1 MADSHMAD
9 AAQPTA
15 SLAKRMQEDLMTLTK
30 ARLSFLVVI
39 TAIFGYF
46 LVTKSTGT
54 FRWGI
59 FFDTLIGTTLAA
71 FGAAVFNQLM
81 EVDVDA
87 RMKRTSDR
95 PLPAN
100 RIPRPLAFILGFLL
114 AAFGLVHLGVR
125 VNVPAA
131 AMAAATLLTYLFIY
145 TPMKR
150 VSSFNTI
157 VGAVSGAI
165 PPLIG
170 WVAGGG
176 AFLSYGSLFL
186 FALLFFW
193 QLPHFAAI
201 NWMYREEY
209 TRGGFRMWSNDDE
222 TGEKTARIALSY
234 AVCLVLLGL
243 LFPLLTPVM
252 AKWGAVVCAVPGI
265 FMVWLA
271 FRFLKSGERKDA
283 RTLFFYTLIYL
294 PIMMLISYLAWI

>member
-1 MADSHMAD
+1 MAESSPAE
-9 AAQPTA
+9 A
-15 SLAKRMQEDLMTLTK
+15 SRSTPGLAKRLQEDLITLTK
-30 ARLSFLVVI
+30 ARLSVLVVF
-39 TAIFGYF
+39 TALFGYF
-46 LVTKSTGT
+46 LATKANGS
-54 FRWGI
+54 FRWLI
-59 FFDTLIGTTLAA
+59 FWDTLIGTTLAA

-87 RMKRTSDR
+87 RMDRTSDR

-125 VNVPAA
+125 VNVPAS

-150 VSSFNTI
+150 VSSFNTV

-170 WVAGGG
+170 WAAGGG
-176 AFLSYGSLFL
+176 SFLSAGAFYL

-193 QLPHFAAI
+193 QMPHFAAI

-209 TRGGFRMWSNDDE
+209 ARGGFKMWSNEDE
-222 TGEKTARIALSY
+222 TGSKTGRIALVN
-234 AVCLVLLGL
+234 ATCLVLLGL
-243 LFPLLTPVM
+243 LFPIFTPAMKV
-252 AKWGAVVCAVPGI
+252 WGAVACGLPGI
-265 FMVWLA
+265 AMVWLA
-271 FRFLKSGERKDA
+271 YRFLKSGRREDA
-283 RTLFFYTLIYL
+283 RTLFFYTLLYL
-294 PIMMLISYLAWI
+294 PVMMIVSYFAWT

>member
-1 MADSHMAD
+1 MAESSTAEAH
-9 AAQPTA
+9 QP
-15 SLAKRMQEDLMTLTK
+15 SSSFAKRLQEDLMTLTK

-39 TAIFGYF
+39 TALFGYF
-46 LVTKSTGT
+46 LAAKSLDT
-54 FRWGI
+54 FRWI
-59 FFDTLIGTTLAA
+59 VFFDILVGTTLAA

-81 EVDVDA
+81 EVEVDA
-87 RMKRTSDR
+87 RMARTSDR

-100 RIPRPLAFILGFLL
+100 RFPRPLAFILGFLL

-125 VNVPAA
+125 VNVPAS

-170 WVAGGG
+170 WMGGG
-176 AFLSYGSLFL
+176 GSFLAYGAFYL

-201 NWMYREEY
+201 NWMYRDEY
-209 TRGGFRMWSNDDE
+209 ARGGFQMWSNDDE
-222 TGEKTARIALSY
+222 TGRKTARIAIAT
-234 AVCLVLLGL
+234 AVCLVLLGF
-243 LFPLLTPVM
+243 LFPILTPAM
-252 AKWGAVVCAVPGI
+252 EKWGSIACAAPGAV
-265 FMVWLA
+265 MVWLG
-271 FRFLKSGERKDA
+271 FRFFQSGERKDA
-283 RTLFFYTLIYL
+283 RSLFFYTLLYL
-294 PIMMLISYLAWI
+294 PVMMAVSYLAWT